1 MRHKEHQVSPAEEDE
16 DEDAPRPKKMKG
28 AKEQSQEDN
37 DGESENDNSDSEED
51 EEEYEPEEE
60 SEKESK
66 DKKSKRSHHKV
77 FKCRMPQ
84 CSAKVGD
91 LKRHLLF
98 HVRKKEID
106 EESLPKALAIM
117 KAGKK
122 QRGPSFHVEN
132 PRLVVRED

>member
-1 MRHKEHQVSPAEEDE
+1 MEEDE

-51 EEEYEPEEE
+51 EEDYEPEEA
-60 SEKESK
+60 EKESK